1 MLSYFPKREAQNLI
15 VEIALLHHT
24 FKRIYKLHINCKD
37 VTKVKLHFFLQRVCT
52 SFVEFSFCRFL
63 TSETIFP
70 VKNFI
75 FMLLQISK
83 IGNYLKLLIVDPIPS
98 SAFRHNAQQQ
108 QQWESSDT
116 SDEILFWMFVTFFL
130 LSFQLLLNTS
140 SPSNLTFCWLPMPRK
155 QRSKIESL
163 LFTSSASLFVQP
175 IHNSLNY

>member
-1 MLSYFPKREAQNLI
+1 M
-15 VEIALLHHT
+15 EIALLHHT

-52 SFVEFSFCRFL
+52 SFVEFSFCRFPA
-63 TSETIFP
+63 SSTIFP

-75 FMLLQISK
+75 FILLQISK
-83 IGNYLKLLIVDPIPS
+83 IGNYLKLLIVDPISS

-140 SPSNLTFCWLPMPRK
+140 SPQTWHFAGCQCPESNAPK
-155 QRSKIESL
+155 
-163 LFTSSASLFVQP
+163 
-175 IHNSLNY
+175 